1 MLILSPSLYAG
12 GAGGG
17 GPTWTDLDLTAAAA
31 GQDTQSQ
38 ISGVT
43 ADSLTIANG
52 AATYT
57 TLADV
62 AARYWAAPTIP
73 GAGYLFLELELSAAL
88 PSAAA
93 IGIGL
98 AADAADLTTTPSA
111 WTGRKQR
118 LGYASAQ
125 YWTKW
130 AAVISTT
137 NGGDLISH
145 RTIGIMAVFDSD
157 GSVATLYEYSRND
170 SGDGQPATFT
180 PTAAVAATG
189 TFSHIVVTAART
201 GDAGSAQTVSI
212 AGIRYQFV
220 PVS

>member
-1 MLILSPSLYAG
+1 MLIPSPSLYAG
-12 GAGGG
+12 GAGG

-57 TLADV
+57 VLADV
-62 AARYWAAPTIP
+62 AARYWTAPTIP
-73 GAGYLFLELELSAAL
+73 GAGFLFLELELSAAL

-98 AADAADLTTTPSA
+98 AADATDLTTTPSN
-111 WTGRKQR
+111 WIGRKQR
-118 LGYASAQ
+118 FGYTTVQQWA
-125 YWTKW
+125 KW
-130 AAVISTT
+130 GTGITTT
-137 NGGDLISH
+137 NGGDRSSH
-145 RTIGIMAVFDSD
+145 RTMGIMGVCNSD
-157 GSVATLYEYSRND
+157 GSVGALYEYSR
-170 SGDGQPATFT
+170 DGTGAAQGYLMT
-180 PTAAVAATG
+180 PTQAIAAVG
-189 TFSHIVVTAART
+189 TFSHVVITAART
-201 GDAGSAQTVSI
+201 GDAGSAQSVSI